1 MIWQLAG
8 VLGVHPDPF
17 TLRELYEMTQSR
29 QKQDWQHTSNL
40 MALLAN
46 LLTFNRSHTFKAADF
61 DPFAQSQSSSV
72 IPLDTADAMALLKRT
87 FVPTPGS
94 PGIQRKPSL

>member
-8 VLGVHPDPF
+8 ILGVHPGSF
-17 TLRELYEMTQSR
+17 TLRELYEMAQSR

-61 DPFAQSQSSSV
+61 DPFAQSQTSQL
-72 IPLDTADAMALLKRT
+72 IPLDTEDAMALLKRT
-87 FVPTPGS
+87 FVS
-94 PGIQRKPSL
+94 SRKETQ

>member
-8 VLGVHPDPF
+8 ILGVHPDPF
-17 TLRELYEMTQSR
+17 TLRELYEMAQSR

-40 MALLAN
+40 MALFAN

-61 DPFAQSQSSSV
+61 DPFAQSQSSAV
-72 IPLDTADAMALLKRT
+72 IPLDTADAMALLKKT
-87 FVPTPGS
+87 FIPS
-94 PGIQRKPSL
+94 RKPSL

>member
-8 VLGVHPDPF
+8 ILGVHPGSF
-17 TLRELYEMTQSR
+17 TLRELYEMAQSR

-46 LLTFNRSHTFKAADF
+46 LLTFNRSHTFIAADF
-61 DPFAQSQSSSV
+61 DPFAQSQTSSV
-72 IPLDTADAMALLKRT
+72 IPLNTDDAMALLKKT
-87 FVPTPGS
+87 FVPS
-94 PGIQRKPSL
+94 RKPSL

>member
-8 VLGVHPDPF
+8 ILGLHPDPF
-17 TLRELYEMTQSR
+17 TLRQLYEMAESR

-61 DPFAQSQSSSV
+61 DPFAQSQTSSV
-72 IPLDTADAMALLKRT
+72 IPLDTEDAMALLKRT
-87 FVPTPGS
+87 FIPS
-94 PGIQRKPSL
+94 PGTSRRKSL

>member
-8 VLGVHPDPF
+8 VLGVHPGSF
-17 TLRELYEMTQSR
+17 TLRELYEMAQIR

-40 MALLAN
+40 MALLSN

-72 IPLDTADAMALLKRT
+72 IPLDTDDAMALLKRT
-87 FVPTPGS
+87 FVPS
-94 PGIQRKPSL
+94 RKEKQ

>member
-61 DPFAQSQSSSV
+61 DPFAQSQSSQV
-72 IPLDTADAMALLKRT
+72 IPLDTDDAMALLKRT
-87 FVPTPGS
+87 FVPSPGS
-94 PGIQRKPSL
+94 KRKPSL

>member
-8 VLGVHPDPF
+8 VLGVHPGSF
-17 TLRELYEMTQSR
+17 TLRELYEMAQSR

-46 LLTFNRSHTFKAADF
+46 LLTFNRSHTFKASDF
-61 DPFAQSQSSSV
+61 DPFAQSQTSQV
-72 IPLDTADAMALLKRT
+72 IPLDTDDAMALLKKT
-87 FVPTPGS
+87 FIPS
-94 PGIQRKPSL
+94 RKNPQ

>member
-61 DPFAQSQSSSV
+61 DPFAQRQSSSV
-72 IPLDTADAMALLKRT
+72 IPLDTEDAMALLKRT
-87 FVPTPGS
+87 FVPS
-94 PGIQRKPSL
+94 RKEKQ

>member
-8 VLGVHPDPF
+8 ILGVHPDPF
-17 TLRELYEMTQSR
+17 TLRQLYEMAQSR
-29 QKQDWQHTSNL
+29 QKQDWLHTSNL

-61 DPFAQSQSSSV
+61 DPFAQSQSSQV
-72 IPLDTADAMALLKRT
+72 IPLDTDDAMALLKRT
-87 FVPTPGS
+87 FITT
-94 PGIQRKPSL
+94 RNPSL

>member
-8 VLGVHPDPF
+8 ILGLHPDPF
-17 TLRELYEMTQSR
+17 TLRQLYEMAESR

-61 DPFAQSQSSSV
+61 DPFAQSQTSSV
-72 IPLDTADAMALLKRT
+72 IPLDTDDAMALLKKT
-87 FVPTPGS
+87 FIPS
-94 PGIQRKPSL
+94 RKTTL

>member
-8 VLGVHPDPF
+8 ILGVHPDLF
-17 TLRELYEMTQSR
+17 TLRELYEMAQSR

-61 DPFAQSQSSSV
+61 DPFAQSQSSQV
-72 IPLDTADAMALLKRT
+72 IPLDTDDAMALLKRT
-87 FVPTPGS
+87 FITT
-94 PGIQRKPSL
+94 RNPSL

>member
-8 VLGVHPDPF
+8 ILGVHPDPF
-17 TLRELYEMTQSR
+17 TLRELYEMAQSR
-29 QKQDWQHTSNL
+29 QKHDWQHTSNL

-72 IPLDTADAMALLKRT
+72 IPMDTADAMALLKKT
-87 FVPTPGS
+87 FIPS
-94 PGIQRKPSL
+94 RKPTL